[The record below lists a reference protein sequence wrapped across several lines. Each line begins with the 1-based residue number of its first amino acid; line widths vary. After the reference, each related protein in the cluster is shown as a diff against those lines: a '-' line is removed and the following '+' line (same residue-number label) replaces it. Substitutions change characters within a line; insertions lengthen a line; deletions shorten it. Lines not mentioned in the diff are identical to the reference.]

1 MSSAPGA
8 PAPEGSTSGGPAPA
22 PPAPGTGVDTGET
35 VELAAVPAQEQP
47 AQEAGKLEGEE
58 RGSGLKEQVAALK
71 GHAAGLKE
79 QAAGLKEQAGTLKT
93 RSSGLKE
100 GASGAV
106 VRDDRPEVAVG
117 GAFAGG
123 LVLAMI
129 LRRLRS

>member
-1 MSSAPGA
+1 
-8 PAPEGSTSGGPAPA
+8 
-22 PPAPGTGVDTGET
+22 

-58 RGSGLKEQVAALK
+58 RGSGLKEQVAALKGHAAGLK